1 MNKQHITGT
10 LHDYFTLCKPRVV
23 LLMLLTV
30 WAGMTLASTGPLPWS
45 LWVMATLGIG
55 LLSGAAATMNH
66 IIDHRIDAIMERTKH
81 RPLASGK
88 LTLTQAWV
96 FATLQ
101 SLIGFFILYLFV
113 NPLTALLT
121 ALTAV
126 GYAIIYS
133 IFLKRSTSQNIVIGG
148 LSGAMPPLL
157 GWVAVTGH
165 LDAKSWLLVLII
177 FAWTPA
183 HFWALCIH
191 RLDEYKK
198 SSYPMLPV
206 THGVPYTKLNI
217 VFYTVLTAITS
228 VLPYVT
234 GMSGLFYLV
243 CVLILNAGFLSYALR
258 LQFSQNDNTLA
269 IRTFHF
275 SLIYLTGLFAALL
288 IDHHLMLS

>member
-1 MNKQHITGT
+1 VNNDFLNTMR
-10 LHDYFTLCKPRVV
+10 DYFVLCKPRVV

-30 WAGMTLASTGPLPWS
+30 WAGMTLASTGSLPWS
-45 LWVMATLGIG
+45 LWVNATLGIA

-88 LTLTQAWV
+88 LSLSQAWV
-96 FATLQ
+96 FATMQ
-101 SLIGFFILYLFV
+101 SLLGFFILYLWV

-133 IFLKRSTSQNIVIGG
+133 IFLKRSTPQNIVIGG

-157 GWVAVTGH
+157 GWVAVTGQ

-217 VFYTVLTAITS
+217 LFYTILTAVTS
-228 VLPYVT
+228 VLPYIT
-234 GMSGLFYLV
+234 GMSGHFYLV
-243 CVLILNAGFLSYALR
+243 SVLLLNAGFLFYAVK
-258 LQFSQNDNTLA
+258 LQFAPENNTLA
-269 IRTFHF
+269 LRTFHY

>member
-1 MNKQHITGT
+1 MNTT
-10 LHDYFTLCKPRVV
+10 FRDYFILSKPRVV

-45 LWVMATLGIG
+45 LWINATLGIG

-88 LTLTQAWV
+88 LSLTQAWY
-96 FATLQ
+96 FATVQ
-101 SLIGFFILYLFV
+101 SLLGFFILYLFV

-157 GWVAVTGH
+157 GWTAVTNQM
-165 LDAKSWLLVLII
+165 DARGWLLVLII

-191 RLDEYKK
+191 RIDEYKK

-206 THGVPYTKLNI
+206 THGIPYTKINI
-217 VFYTVLTAITS
+217 VFYTVLTAVVSI
-228 VLPYVT
+228 LPYLV
-234 GMSGLFYLV
+234 GMSGLFYLITA
-243 CVLILNAGFLSYALR
+243 LLLDAGFLYYALR
-258 LQFSQNDNTLA
+258 LQFEKNNPMIA
-269 IRTFHF
+269 IRTFQF

-288 IDHHLMLS
+288 IDHHLLLS

>member
-1 MNKQHITGT
+1 MT
-10 LHDYFTLCKPRVV
+10 LTLLREYFILSKPRVV

-30 WAGMTLASTGPLPWS
+30 WAGMTLASTSALPWS
-45 LWVMATLGIG
+45 LWINATLGIA
-55 LLSGAAATMNH
+55 LLSGAAATLNH
-66 IIDHRIDAIMERTKH
+66 IIDHRIDAIMERTKN

-88 LTLTQAWV
+88 LSLSQAWC

-101 SLIGFFILYLFV
+101 SLLGFLILYYFV

-133 IFLKRSTSQNIVIGG
+133 IFLKRSTPQNIVIGG

-157 GWVAVTGH
+157 GWAAATNQ
-165 LDAKSWLLVLII
+165 LDPKGWLLVLII
-177 FAWTPA
+177 FTWTPA

-191 RLDEYKK
+191 RIDEYRK

-206 THGVPYTKLNI
+206 THGIPYTKLNI
-217 VFYTVLTAITS
+217 VFYTVLTVIAS
-228 VLPYVT
+228 LMPYLV
-234 GMSGLFYLV
+234 GMSGLLYLSV
-243 CVLILNAGFLSYALR
+243 VLFLNAGFLYYALR
-258 LQFSQNDNTLA
+258 LQFDQSNPRLA

>member
-1 MNKQHITGT
+1 MNTT
-10 LHDYFTLCKPRVV
+10 FRDYFILSKPRVV

-45 LWVMATLGIG
+45 LWINATLGIG

-88 LTLTQAWV
+88 LSLTQAWY
-96 FATLQ
+96 FATVQ
-101 SLIGFFILYLFV
+101 SLLGFFILYLFV

-157 GWVAVTGH
+157 GWTAVTNQM
-165 LDAKSWLLVLII
+165 DARGWLLVLII

-191 RLDEYKK
+191 RIDEYKK

-206 THGVPYTKLNI
+206 THGIPYTKINI
-217 VFYTVLTAITS
+217 VFYTVLTAVVSI
-228 VLPYVT
+228 LPYLV
-234 GMSGLFYLV
+234 GMSGLFYLIT
-243 CVLILNAGFLSYALR
+243 VLLLDAGFLYYALR
-258 LQFSQNDNTLA
+258 LQFEKNNPMIA
-269 IRTFHF
+269 IRTFQF

-288 IDHHLMLS
+288 IDHHLLLS

>member
-1 MNKQHITGT
+1 MNKHITTT
-10 LHDYFTLCKPRVV
+10 LRDYFTLCKPRVV

-66 IIDHRIDAIMERTKH
+66 IIDHRIDAVMERTKH

-88 LTLTQAWV
+88 LSLTQAWV
-96 FATLQ
+96 FATIQ
-101 SLIGFFILYLFV
+101 SLFGFFILYLFV

-157 GWVAVTGH
+157 GWVAVTGE

-177 FAWTPA
+177 FTWTPA

-217 VFYTVLTAITS
+217 LFYTILTAVAS
-228 VLPYVT
+228 LLPYIT

-243 CVLILNAGFLSYALR
+243 CVLFLNAGFLVYAFR
-258 LQFSQNDNTLA
+258 LQYSPENNTLA
-269 IRTFHF
+269 LRTFHY